1 MRPSP
6 GEGGHDAP
14 VKADVLI
21 VGAGPAG
28 AAAALML
35 AAQYSVVLV
44 ERNAEPPLRIG
55 ESLIGAAG
63 PLLRDLGVLA
73 RFEAAGHRPS
83 LGQASSWGT
92 SDIVWRDSFLDVR
105 GPGWRIDRVR
115 FETMLRESAAE
126 RGATLFAPGQVL
138 SLVRAD
144 EGASGWVAVVRSKDS
159 VRRLSV
165 RFVIDATG
173 RSASFARAAAATPL
187 VAGDRLVCR
196 FMRLAPQPVGDEF
209 DGVSLVEAVADGW
222 WYSATLPDNSRVLA
236 FHTDADLPAAR
247 RSREADGFLSLLSET
262 RYMAP
267 RSPGLVDG
275 AVTGVTARSQW
286 LANPCGKDWC
296 AVGDAAL
303 AFDPLSSQG
312 LFNALYTG
320 LRGGEAAAAALDG
333 NVMALAAYRDRLA
346 MVRDAYRNNLIR
358 YHRMETRFRDHA
370 FWRRRQSLS
379 KGADAERLTTGAE

>member
-1 MRPSP
+1 MRFAP

-14 VKADVLI
+14 MTADVLI

-92 SDIVWRDSFLDVR
+92 SDIVWRDSFLDAR
-105 GPGWRIDRVR
+105 GPGWRIDRVG
-115 FETMLRESAAE
+115 FETMLRESAVE
-126 RGATLFAPGQVL
+126 RGATLFAPGQVS
-138 SLVRAD
+138 SLARAG
-144 EGASGWVAVVRSKDS
+144 EGASGWVAVISSKDS
-159 VRRLSV
+159 VRQLSV

-173 RSASFARAAAATPL
+173 RPASFARAAATPL

-196 FMRLAPQPVGDEF
+196 FMRLAPQPVGDAF

-222 WYSATLPDNSRVLA
+222 WYGATLPDDSRILA

-247 RSREADGFLSLLSET
+247 RSREADGFLRLLRET
-262 RYMAP
+262 RYMAA
-267 RSPGLVDG
+267 RSPDRIDG

-286 LANPCGKDWC
+286 LANTCGKDWC

-320 LRGGEAAAAALDG
+320 LRGGEAAAAALGG
-333 NVMALAAYRDRLA
+333 NAMPLAAYRDRLA
-346 MVRDAYRNNLIR
+346 MIRDAYRNNLIH
-358 YHRMETRFRDHA
+358 YHRMETRFQDRA
-370 FWRRRQSLS
+370 FWRRRQSFS
-379 KGADAERLTTGAE
+379 EGAGAERLTTGVE